1 MSRSST
7 RLSIGFAARSPV
19 LVATYLYTCGFD
31 FDRALDRIKAQR
43 PIVQPA
49 PVVLISAKR
58 AFGISPLAIH
68 TAGR

>member
-1 MSRSST
+1 
-7 RLSIGFAARSPV
+7 V

-49 PVVLISAKR
+49 PVVLVSAKR